1 MNSTSR
7 TLTFVGV
14 AAVSALIAW
23 GGWSATQPSS
33 VEGFGDIG
41 QEFFSDFDDALAATS
56 LTVVDYDDEVKDV
69 VEFSVSQNEKGLW
82 VIPSH
87 HDYPAEAKERLAKTA
102 TSLMGVKKTAIQ
114 SRLKDDWKR
123 FGVVDPSAEGIG
135 TAEERGTRLTLADG
149 SGNPL
154 VDLIIGNQSEDRS
167 GHYFVREPEN
177 DNTYVT
183 ELQVDLSAKFSDWIE
198 PDLLKMSSSD
208 VVKVTLD
215 NYSINEEQ
223 GTVEGKEKLEF
234 AKADLQ
240 STEKW
245 QLAGLDT
252 DTEELDDSPITSL
265 VTNLDKLKIVG
276 VRKKPEGMG
285 GNLRL
290 PAQLQQA
297 MQASFDRE
305 MSARGF
311 FYGGDESGQKRLY
324 ANEGDMIAGLSNGVE
339 YSLYF
344 GEIARG
350 SGKDIEVGLSKE
362 EEAKSEDESEGD
374 AKEEAEQEAEQDG
387 PRRYLFLKAAFNE
400 ALLGEKPVAPVEPVK
415 PEILEPAAA
424 EEKAPAVE
432 EPTAKEEPKKEEA
445 EKAPAA
451 EEAKAEEASDALK
464 NEADVEGAAQEEAEE
479 ESQTVETTEEPEE
492 VAPEATESE
501 AAATEVKED
510 AAEATDEAATETAAP
525 EAAAVKEPAADTT
538 EDAKQA
544 EPAADKADGDKP
556 ADTTEP
562 AAEPAK
568 PVVPEKDPQQV
579 AQEEYDQALA
589 AYETEKRSYET
600 KLKAFDAK
608 VKTGQEKA
616 DELSRRFAAWY
627 YVISSDSF
635 EKFRVT
641 RNDVIKKKEV
651 QEEATDDAAPAD
663 AAPE

>member
-23 GGWSATQPSS
+23 GGWSASQPSS

-41 QEFFSDFDDALAATS
+41 QEFFSDFDDALAARS
-56 LTVVDYDDEVKDV
+56 LTVVDYDDEVKDI
-69 VEFSVSQNEKGLW
+69 VEFSVKQDEKGLW

-135 TAEERGTRLTLADG
+135 TTEERGTRLTLADG

-154 VDLIIGNQSEDRS
+154 VDLIIGNQVEGRS

-177 DNTYVT
+177 DNTYVS
-183 ELQVDLSAKFSDWIE
+183 EMQVDLSAKFSDWIE

-223 GTVEGKEKLEF
+223 GTVEGKEKLDF
-234 AKADLQ
+234 AKADLK
-240 STEKW
+240 STGKW
-245 QLAGLDT
+245 ELDGLDAE
-252 DTEELDDSPITSL
+252 TEELDDSPITSL
-265 VTNLDKLKIVG
+265 VTNLDQLKIVG
-276 VRKKPEGMG
+276 VRKKPEGMS

-290 PAQLQQA
+290 PPQLQQA

-311 FYGGDESGQKRLY
+311 FYGGDENGEKRLY

-350 SGKDIEVGLSKE
+350 TGKDIEVGLTSE
-362 EEAKSEDESEGD
+362 EEAKSADEAKGEGETEDGTDDE
-374 AKEEAEQEAEQDG
+374 KDG

-400 ALLGEKPVAPVEPVK
+400 ALLGERPVAPVEPVK
-415 PEILEPAAA
+415 PEILEPAAV
-424 EEKAPAVE
+424 EEEQSPAVE
-432 EPTAKEEPKKEEA
+432 EVKTEDAATEEGEPEELSDAEKHEAAVEAAAKEEDQEESQAVEATDEPAVDESVAVETEA
-445 EKAPAA
+445 EPPVESTDPA
-451 EEAKAEEASDALK
+451 EEAAVVREETPAPGKVEDAAKATGDKPADA
-464 NEADVEGAAQEEAEE
+464 
-479 ESQTVETTEEPEE
+479 
-492 VAPEATESE
+492 
-501 AAATEVKED
+501 VKED
-510 AAEATDEAATETAAP
+510 AA
-525 EAAAVKEPAADTT
+525 
-538 EDAKQA
+538 
-544 EPAADKADGDKP
+544 
-556 ADTTEP
+556 
-562 AAEPAK
+562 PAK
-568 PVVPEKDPQQV
+568 PAPPEKDPKQI
-579 AQEEYDQALA
+579 AQEDYSRAMASYIAEA
-589 AYETEKRSYET
+589 RSYDA
-600 KLKAFDAK
+600 KLQAFEAK
-608 VKTGQEKA
+608 VKAGQEKA
-616 DELSRRFAAWY
+616 DELSQRFAAWY

-635 EKFRVT
+635 DKFRVT
-641 RNDVIKKKEV
+641 RTDIIKKKEAT
-651 QEEATDDAAPAD
+651 EAAK
-663 AAPE
+663 PEGAGK